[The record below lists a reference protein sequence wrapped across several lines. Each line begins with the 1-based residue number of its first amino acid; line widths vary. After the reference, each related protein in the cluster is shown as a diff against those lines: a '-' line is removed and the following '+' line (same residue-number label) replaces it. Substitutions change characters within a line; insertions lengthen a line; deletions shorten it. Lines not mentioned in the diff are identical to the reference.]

1 MAVQGNL
8 IDISLSSLISINCNE
23 MNQAR
28 LLVKHRDQEG
38 TLFFDEG
45 DIVHMTLGSQEGED
59 VIFELLT
66 WEDGTFELTKDIRA
80 PKRSVES
87 NWSHLLLEGLRRIDE
102 QALMKSVD
110 DEDADREKQKAEH
123 EAAERMAKDF
133 TRINGIESALVT
145 SKYGDVIGFEST
157 KNPKAT
163 AAFTAFAGRRAEEL
177 GILLN
182 AGALQQITISGDG
195 WRMTIFPSEKH
206 LTALSMDP
214 KISVSAT
221 ASAIQATK
229 RRHRKEKD

>member
-80 PKRSVES
+80 PKRSVDT

-102 QALMKSVD
+102 QTLMKSSD
-110 DEDADREKQKAEH
+110 DEDADREKKKAEH
-123 EAAERMAKDF
+123 EAAVRMVKDF
-133 TRINGIESALVT
+133 TRINGIESALVA
-145 SKYGDVIGFEST
+145 SKYGDIIGFEST
-157 KNPKAT
+157 KDPKAT
-163 AAFTAFAGRRAEEL
+163 AALTAFTGRRAEEL

-182 AGALQQITISGDG
+182 AGALQQITMSGEG
-195 WRMTIFPSEKH
+195 WRMIVFPSEKQ
-206 LTALSMDP
+206 LTVLSMDP
-214 KISVSAT
+214 KIPVSAT
-221 ASAIQATK
+221 ANSIQVTK
-229 RRHRKEKD
+229 RRHRKDKD

>member
-28 LLVKHRDQEG
+28 LHVKHRDQEG

-45 DIVHMTLGSQEGED
+45 DIVHMTLGAQEGED

-66 WEDGTFELTKDIRA
+66 WEDGTFELTKNIRA
-80 PKRSVES
+80 PKRSVET

-102 QALMKSVD
+102 QALVRSDED
-110 DEDADREKQKAEH
+110 DEAEREQQKAER
-123 EAAERMAKDF
+123 EAAERMAKDL

-145 SKYGDVIGFEST
+145 SKYGDVIGFELT
-157 KNPKAT
+157 KDPKA
-163 AAFTAFAGRRAEEL
+163 AAALAAFAGRRADEL

-182 AGALQQITISGDG
+182 AGALEQITMSGDN
-195 WRMTIFPSEKH
+195 WRTIVFPTEKH
-206 LTALSMDP
+206 LTALSMNP

-221 ASAIQATK
+221 ANAIQVTK

>member
-28 LLVKHRDQEG
+28 LLVKHRNQEG

-66 WEDGTFELTKDIRA
+66 WEDGSFELTKDVRA
-80 PKRSVES
+80 PKRSVET

-102 QALMKSVD
+102 QTLMKSG
-110 DEDADREKQKAEH
+110 DEDAANREKQKAEH

-145 SKYGDVIGFEST
+145 SKYGDVIALEAT
-157 KNPKAT
+157 NNPKAAAAL
-163 AAFTAFAGRRAEEL
+163 AAFTSRRAEEL

-182 AGALQQITISGDG
+182 TGTLQQITMSGDG
-195 WRMTIFPSEKH
+195 WRMIVFPSEKH

-221 ASAIQATK
+221 ANAIQVTK
-229 RRHRKEKD
+229 RRHRKEKV